1 MLNGMTPVEV
11 AYRCAVHPTEE
22 VMRALGFVRQVYGV
36 RRTTFNSSDII
47 IRVEYDATRLN
58 EATISKLLREAGFAL
73 AEEISLLPPQVVKQ
87 PVPLAPPPK

>member
-1 MLNGMTPVEV
+1 MLNDMTPVEV

-22 VMRALGFVRQVYGV
+22 AMRALGFVREVYGV
-36 RRTTFNSSDII
+36 RRTTFTSSDII

-58 EATISKLLREAGFAL
+58 EANISKLLREAGFAL

-87 PVPLAPPPK
+87 PEPLPAPPK